1 MTQESIDVEVQ
12 EEDSQIKTNALYFQE
27 CPLCKKKIQ
36 IKVQFELLEQ
46 QYGASGGVIPHI
58 IIHGNPLHAMLCY
71 VDRHMAVRGKGYI
84 VSIGIPRDSNTYQQ
98 FVQLWS
104 HSTLELIE

>member
-1 MTQESIDVEVQ
+1 MTQESIDVEVH
-12 EEDSQIKTNALYFQE
+12 EEKPLEKTNVLYFQE

-36 IKVQFELLEQ
+36 IKIQFDQLEQ

-58 IIHGNPLHAMLCY
+58 ILHGNPLHAMLCY

-84 VSIGIPRDSNTYQQ
+84 VSIVISRDSNTYQQ
-98 FVQLWS
+98 FVRLWS
-104 HSTLELIE
+104 HSTLELTE

>member
-1 MTQESIDVEVQ
+1 MTQKSIDVEVQ
-12 EEDSQIKTNALYFQE
+12 QEESQEIANNIHFQE

-36 IKVQFELLEQ
+36 IKVQFDLLEQ

-58 IIHGNPLHAMLCY
+58 ILHGNPLHAMLCY

-98 FVQLWS
+98 FVRLWS
-104 HSTLELIE
+104 YSTLELVE

>member
-1 MTQESIDVEVQ
+1 MTQERIHVEAQ
-12 EEDSQIKTNALYFQE
+12 EEESQEKINALYFQE

-36 IKVQFELLEQ
+36 INVQFDLLEQ
-46 QYGASGGVIPHI
+46 QYGASGGILPHI
-58 IIHGNPLHAMLCY
+58 ILHGNPLHAMLCY

-104 HSTLELIE
+104 QSTLELIE

>member
-1 MTQESIDVEVQ
+1 MTQESIDVEVH
-12 EEDSQIKTNALYFQE
+12 EEKPLEKTNVLYFQE

-36 IKVQFELLEQ
+36 IKIQFDQLEQ

-58 IIHGNPLHAMLCY
+58 ILHGNPLHAMLCY

-84 VSIGIPRDSNTYQQ
+84 VSIVISRDSNTYQQ
-98 FVQLWS
+98 FVRLWS
-104 HSTLELIE
+104 HSTLELTV